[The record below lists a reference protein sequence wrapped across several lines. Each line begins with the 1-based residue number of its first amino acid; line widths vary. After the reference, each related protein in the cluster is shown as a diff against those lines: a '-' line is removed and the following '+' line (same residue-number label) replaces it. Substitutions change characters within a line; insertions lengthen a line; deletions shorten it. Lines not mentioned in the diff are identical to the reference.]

1 MGLTVNLQKVNSIL
15 MLLFMFVGMIMF
27 IIKLTVG
34 YVKKVEIFA
43 FVGSSKD
50 RKIYA

>member
-15 MLLFMFVGMIMF
+15 MLLFMFSGMIKF

-34 YVKKVEIFA
+34 YVKKSGNICICKEF
-43 FVGSSKD
+43 
-50 RKIYA
+50 